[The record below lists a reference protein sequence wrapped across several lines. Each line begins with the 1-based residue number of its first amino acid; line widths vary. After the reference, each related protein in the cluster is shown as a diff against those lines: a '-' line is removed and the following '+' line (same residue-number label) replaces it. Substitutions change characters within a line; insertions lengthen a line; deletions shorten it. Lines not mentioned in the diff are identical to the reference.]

1 MSEELT
7 LARLEARV
15 RTLERARQRWRLGG
29 LMAVLL
35 SAALVLGAQISGPRS
50 IEAQGFILRDASG
63 AARARLGM
71 VDGAPSLAL
80 YDGNAR
86 LRVAIAVE
94 AEGPILN
101 LFNGDGTP
109 RLVIGA
115 RGDQAFIILR
125 DADGAPRAAMAGQED
140 GSPCLYLL
148 DAHLNPLF
156 RKP

>member
-15 RTLERARQRWRLGG
+15 QTLEHARQRWRLAG
-29 LMAVLL
+29 LMAALL
-35 SAALVLGAQISGPRS
+35 SATLVLGAQTSGPRS

-63 AARARLGM
+63 AMRARLGM

-80 YDGNAR
+80 YDSNAR
-86 LRVAIAVE
+86 LRAAIAVE
-94 AEGPILN
+94 TEGPILS

-115 RGDQAFIILR
+115 RGDQAFVILR
-125 DADGAPRAAMAGQED
+125 DADGAPRAAMAVQED
-140 GSPCLYLL
+140 GSPNLYLL